1 MPLSIRNE
9 DTTSL
14 ARKLAKRTGKTVTAT
29 IHEALERE
37 DARLGETPKLKPETE
52 AFLKDL
58 HNRMRSAGKTGLKAD
73 KAFFDSLYDE

>member
-9 DTTSL
+9 KTVAL
-14 ARKLAKRTGKTVTAT
+14 ARQVAARRGLSVTQT
-29 IHEALERE
+29 IHNALERE
-37 DARLGETPKLKPETE
+37 SASLAAMPTLKPETE

-58 HNRMRSAGKTGLKAD
+58 HASMRAKGSTGLKAD